1 MGAVR
6 VIKDNMQT
14 RKEEQSDRLVISVLR
29 HERKIVGWL
38 SFVVGLVIGASVA
51 LNYVEFLDLS
61 ESLWETY
68 VAPGASLFGGGLIY
82 YIIKKLIDR
91 RMDKKK

>member
-14 RKEEQSDRLVISVLR
+14 RKEEQSDYEPVP
-29 HERKIVGWL
+29 
-38 SFVVGLVIGASVA
+38 FVVGLVIGASVA